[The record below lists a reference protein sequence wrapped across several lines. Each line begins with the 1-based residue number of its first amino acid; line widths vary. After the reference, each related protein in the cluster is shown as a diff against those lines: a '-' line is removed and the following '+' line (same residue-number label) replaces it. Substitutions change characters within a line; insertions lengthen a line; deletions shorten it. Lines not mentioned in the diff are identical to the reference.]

1 MIIMKTIKTLSKAL
15 ICLLLSG
22 MYACSSGDN
31 SLTVNDETGALSQT
45 SSPVAVDLKLDK
57 KMLAAANEGRLGI
70 TLNSEGADGIIPVQ
84 TGGPGENSNLQL
96 VLFMADKEPGIKKY
110 NLIENESPFDP
121 VIKAD
126 LDPESGQVLFT
137 EDGKKVMQYNYKTI
151 FEKDVMRLD
160 DEKLEEHVRTAT
172 DTFLTTSIYA
182 VPRSNYI
189 HPLYG
194 VDGEMLTRD
203 WPDGAHPHH
212 RGIFWA
218 WPEVDYKNERGD
230 IYALQRLFARPT
242 GKIKL
247 TSGPVFAQVEAEN
260 LWMWEDTKAIVR
272 EDVVIRV
279 YKASTDSRIV
289 DLTVRLVA
297 LEDSITIAT
306 RATNSYGG
314 LNIRMMTPEEQEI
327 AYFTDEPGAQPLRA
341 WSDFNGI
348 FDGCEAPSGLMVLQH
363 KSNPEYP
370 GAWVEYPNLA
380 WVQPTF
386 PTPETRYALLKG
398 KPLVLR
404 YRMIAHSEGKPGK
417 ELSEKRWDAYNGT
430 LTPLSDIETTNN

>member
-1 MIIMKTIKTLSKAL
+1 MKTIKILSKSL
-15 ICLLLSG
+15 IYLLLSG
-22 MYACSSGDN
+22 MYACSSGVN

-57 KMLAAANEGRLGI
+57 KMLAAANEGRLGV
-70 TLNSEGADGIIPVQ
+70 TLNSEGTDGLIPVQ
-84 TGGPGENSNLQL
+84 AGGPGEKSNLQL
-96 VLFMADKEPGIKKY
+96 VLFMADKGSGIKKY

-126 LDPESGQVLFT
+126 LDTESGQVLFT
-137 EDGKKVMQYNYKTI
+137 EDGKNVMQYNYKTI
-151 FEKDVMRLD
+151 YEKDVIRLE
-160 DEKLEEHVRTAT
+160 DEKLEEHIRTET

-194 VDGEMLTRD
+194 LEGEMLTRD

-218 WPEVDYKNERGD
+218 WPEVDYKNEIGD

-279 YKASTDSRIV
+279 YKASADSRIV
-289 DLTVRLVA
+289 DLTIRLVA
-297 LEDSITIAT
+297 MEDSITIAT

-327 AYFTDEPGAQPLRA
+327 TYFTDEPGAEPLRA

-348 FDGCEAPSGLMVLQH
+348 FDGCKSPSGLMVLQH
-363 KSNPEYP
+363 KNNAEYP
-370 GAWVEYPNLA
+370 GKWVEYPNLA

-386 PTPETRYALLKG
+386 PTPDTRYALLKG

-404 YRMIAHSEGKPGK
+404 YRLIAHTGGKPT
-417 ELSEKRWDAYNGT
+417 EEMSEKRWDAYNGT
-430 LTPLSDIETTNN
+430 LAPLITWKL